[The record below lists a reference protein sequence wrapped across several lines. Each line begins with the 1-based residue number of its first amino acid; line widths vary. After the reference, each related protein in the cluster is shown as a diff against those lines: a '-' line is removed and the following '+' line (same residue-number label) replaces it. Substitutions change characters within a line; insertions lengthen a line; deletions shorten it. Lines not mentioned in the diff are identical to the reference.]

1 MEYEMET
8 KNMTS
13 MFESMR
19 LKNLELEEKI
29 KQKGA
34 LISESEQ

>member
-1 MEYEMET
+1 MET

-34 LISESEQ
+34 LVSENEQ